1 MIADDDIILQDSDGY
16 KFTEPTEYTT
26 DDLMITIVVVGK
38 GWLKNELG

>member
-16 KFTEPTEYTT
+16 KFAEPTEYTT